1 MHANARGKKYWVWD
15 LHKGDQTWESFTGK
29 NNVLNSDGIYSCLAT
44 QTCYNHK
51 GQFLLMASGIQSF
64 HNVILRNKTK
74 PLPDDVHLGR
84 LLFVLE
90 FELIQFSHCLE
101 IYKEHEKKKQ
111 VSFNNKRKDVY

>member
-1 MHANARGKKYWVWD
+1 MWD

-51 GQFLLMASGIQSF
+51 GQFLLMASGTQSF

-101 IYKEHEKKKQ
+101 IYEEHEKKKQ